1 MLCLVTASN
10 TQLFEVGLHILGQY
24 MENMACLD
32 SSKVYGI
39 GSQVVKTLW

>member
-1 MLCLVTASN
+1 MLCMVTASN
-10 TQLFEVGLHILGQY
+10 TQLFEVELHILGQY

-39 GSQVVKTLW
+39 WGQIVKTLW